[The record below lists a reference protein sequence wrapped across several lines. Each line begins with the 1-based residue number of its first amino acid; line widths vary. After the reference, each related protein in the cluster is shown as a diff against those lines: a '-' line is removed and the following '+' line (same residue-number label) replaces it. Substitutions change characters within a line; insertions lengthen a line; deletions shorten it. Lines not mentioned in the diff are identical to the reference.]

1 MEDCELCGRPTEIVY
16 TALVE
21 DVELRV
27 CPKCAKGKKII
38 SSGGYGRVKKGGIG
52 RINAEKGDDPALIEN
67 YGHVIK
73 EAREKLMI
81 PLKVLAEM
89 INEKETFLNR
99 VEAQRTTPPEALVRK
114 LEKALSIKLIEREK
128 VSESK
133 PAGMKGEKA
142 TLGDFIDSN

>member
-1 MEDCELCGRPTEIVY
+1 MEDCELCGRPTGIIY

-38 SSGGYGRVKKGGIG
+38 SSEGYGRTGKSM
-52 RINAEKGDDPALIEN
+52 RIAKEDKEEDPTLVED

-73 EAREKLMI
+73 EAREGLKI
-81 PLKVLAEM
+81 PIRVLAEM

-99 VEAQRTTPPEALVRK
+99 VEAQRTTPPEALVKK
-114 LEKALSIKLIEREK
+114 LEKALSIKLMGHEK
-128 VSESK
+128 IDKSK
-133 PAGMKGEKA
+133 RLGTKGENV
-142 TLGDFIDSN
+142 TLGDFADIK

>member
-1 MEDCELCGRPTEIVY
+1 MEDCELCGRQAETVY
-16 TALVE
+16 VALVE

-38 SSGGYGRVKKGGIG
+38 SSEGHSMSRKGATAVKT
-52 RINAEKGDDPALIEN
+52 EKGEEPELIED

-73 EAREKLMI
+73 EARERLKM

-114 LEKALSIKLIEREK
+114 LEKTLSIKLIEQEK
-128 VSESK
+128 AGESGRTG
-133 PAGMKGEKA
+133 AKGEKA
-142 TLGDFIDSN
+142 TLGDFIGTK